1 MITNLQIGRYGRLGN
16 QLFQFGTAFN
26 LSKKLNTEI
35 WISQESEHQ
44 RMSGRFNPVINGYD
58 TYTNDLFRLFKMET
72 TKKLP
77 QSVIEKEVKNYYKE
91 SDRVCFYPEV
101 FDLPDGTNLHGYF
114 QAKEY
119 LDLYGTELREEL
131 QFNNLYFDYGS
142 EFLNDLKK
150 NSDKIFSI
158 HVRRGDSL
166 PDNFAIY
173 AKLSI
178 ENYYNKIISDRVG
191 QEDKILVF
199 SDDIDWCKQTF
210 KDTRMIFIDNRPDE
224 FGHLKDFSLMSMCDV
239 NIMSVSTYSWWS
251 CWLNPLN
258 KEKTVIMPKVWWGWQ
273 LRDFCEEIYRY
284 DKWIEYD
291 NE

>member
-58 TYTNDLFRLFKMET
+58 TYTNDLFRLFKMGT

-77 QSVIEKEVKNYYKE
+77 QSAIEKEVKNYYKE

>member
-58 TYTNDLFRLFKMET
+58 TYTNDLFRLFKMES

-114 QAKEY
+114 QAKQY
-119 LDLYGTELREEL
+119 LDLYGTELRQEL
-131 QFNNLYFDYGS
+131 QFNDIYFDYGAEFIS
-142 EFLNDLKK
+142 ELKK
-150 NSDKIFSI
+150 DSEKIFSLHI
-158 HVRRGDSL
+158 RRGDSL

-178 ENYYNKIISDRVG
+178 ENYYFKIIKEQVG
-191 QEDKILVF
+191 VNDKILVF

-210 KDTRMIFIDNRPDE
+210 RDERIIFIDNRPDVL
-224 FGHLKDFSLMSMCDV
+224 GHLKDFALMSMCDV

-251 CWLNPLN
+251 CWLNPLGTD
-258 KEKTVIMPKVWWGWQ
+258 KKVIMPKVWWGWQ